1 MSPGRVTK
9 ARPLTARGERQMTA
23 RCSRSPTPDY
33 FVVMKD
39 LGRLGREA
47 IVDPEHTRSHVIAG
61 IKSGQY
67 GNFSFIH
74 HVADGLVDDVTVEL
88 INEAE
93 AELKVE
99 ALNKSERISYRHD
112 HERALRVAS

>member
-1 MSPGRVTK
+1 MS
-9 ARPLTARGERQMTA
+9 A
-23 RCSRSPTPDY
+23 RCSKTISPSY
-33 FVVMKD
+33 YVVMLD
-39 LGRLGREA
+39 LGGRLGLAANVEPELTRSN
-47 IVDPEHTRSHVIAG
+47 IVDR
-61 IKSGQY
+61 IKSGEY
-67 GNFSFIH
+67 ANIAFIH
-74 HVADGLVDDVTVEL
+74 FVEDGVPAENVTSEL

>member
-1 MSPGRVTK
+1 
-9 ARPLTARGERQMTA
+9 MTA
-23 RCSRSPTPDY
+23 RCSRSPIPDY

-47 IVDPEHTRSHVIAG
+47 VVDPEHTRSHIIAG

-93 AELKVE
+93 AELKIE
-99 ALNKSERISYRHD
+99 ALNKSERIAYRHD